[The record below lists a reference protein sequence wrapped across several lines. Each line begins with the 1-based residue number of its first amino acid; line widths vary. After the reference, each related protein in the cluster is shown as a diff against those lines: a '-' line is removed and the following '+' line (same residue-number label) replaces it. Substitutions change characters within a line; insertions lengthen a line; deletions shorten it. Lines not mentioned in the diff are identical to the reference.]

1 MIKAQFGG
9 EGIFSNSSEAFSLY
23 EKSRFG
29 EKIGG
34 RIEYLMVEAL
44 FLIEEKKMEACLGDK
59 ELGFEE
65 LLSKVKKKDKRI
77 ESKLA
82 VFRDLRKKGY
92 ILKTALKFG
101 AEFRVYEKGVRP
113 GDDHAKWILHI
124 AKENEQLKW
133 HDFTAKNRVAHSTK
147 KNLLIGIIDEE
158 RDVSYY
164 QCEWVRV

>member
-59 ELGFEE
+59 ELGFDE

-101 AEFRVYEKGVRP
+101 AE
-113 GDDHAKWILHI
+113 
-124 AKENEQLKW
+124 
-133 HDFTAKNRVAHSTK
+133 
-147 KNLLIGIIDEE
+147 
-158 RDVSYY
+158 
-164 QCEWVRV
+164 